1 MRQVGLALVFLM
13 RRNGFHVDK
22 CSLFHVFM
30 FIKVVISCFEGV
42 FDHLR
47 DTYYYRRG
55 VAGLAVLILWERL
68 SRLPTLIVFF
78 MSV

>member
-1 MRQVGLALVFLM
+1 
-13 RRNGFHVDK
+13 
-22 CSLFHVFM
+22 M

-55 VAGLAVLILWERL
+55 VAGLAVLILWEGL

-78 MSV
+78 MSVWFVRYTIHCIGLPGMGREGFHSRFS